1 MLHLDLRGPGPRYE
15 QLARSIKS
23 AIEAG
28 RLRPGIRLPA
38 TRDLATQL
46 GVSRNTVL
54 TAYEVLCSEGVA
66 HSRGGSGTYV
76 SGHVATA
83 RHQRGPDDLEPQS
96 RYAARLR
103 ALPRLAL
110 RRLLPRPRFDLQ
122 YGEPLINLAL
132 LGAWSKA
139 LSHATERAEL
149 HYPRAQGLRV
159 LRDQIADHL
168 GRYRGV
174 VCEPDD
180 VVVVS
185 GTQQAVTLLSRILA
199 DEGDEVVIEEPHY
212 QFAANAMVAHGLRPL
227 SVGTDGDGILCDAL
241 PPRPVRFVY
250 VTPSHQF
257 PTGAEMSLA
266 RRKELL
272 RYADTQRCWIVED
285 DYDGEFRYEPRT
297 MPALKALDERGQVI
311 YVGSFSKVIFPA
323 LRLGYAVV
331 PRGLR
336 TDLTMA
342 KGLDDLG
349 CGAIEQWAMAS
360 FMQDGSFDRHLR
372 KASAEL
378 RRRRAALIEGLLRH
392 ASNHL
397 EIAPSRAGMHL
408 VVWLPGW
415 SQERLQ
421 VLIDTARNRDLGLHP
436 IAPHYARLPATA
448 GLLMGFAALSVPQLK
463 AATAVFGQVLAQVAS
478 ASKA

>member
-1 MLHLDLRGPGPRYE
+1 MLHLDLRGTGPRYA
-15 QLARSIKS
+15 QLARSIRN

-28 RLRPGIRLPA
+28 RLRPGARLPA
-38 TRDLATQL
+38 TRELAMQL

-54 TAYEVLCSEGVA
+54 TAYEVLCSEGLA

-76 SGHVATA
+76 SRKVVTVP
-83 RHQRGPDDLEPQS
+83 HQHIPDGVEPQS

-103 ALPRLAL
+103 ELPRVAL

-122 YGEPLINLAL
+122 YGEPLVNLAL
-132 LGAWSKA
+132 LSAWSKA

-149 HYPRAQGLRV
+149 HYPGAQGLRV

-168 GRYRGV
+168 GRHRGV

-180 VVVVS
+180 VVVLS
-185 GTQQAVTLLSRILA
+185 GTQQAVSLLSRVLA

-212 QFAANAMVAHGLRPL
+212 QFAAHAMLAHGLRPL
-227 SVGTDGDGILCDAL
+227 SVATDHDGIVCDAL
-241 PPRPVRFVY
+241 PARPVRFVY

-266 RRKELL
+266 RRRELL
-272 RYADTQRCWIVED
+272 RYADTRCCWIVED
-285 DYDGEFRYEPRT
+285 DYDGEFRYEPRA
-297 MPALKALDERGQVI
+297 MPALKALDERGRVI
-311 YVGSFSKVIFPA
+311 YVGSFSKVVFPA

-336 TDLTMA
+336 RDLAMA

-360 FMQDGSFDRHLR
+360 FMRDGGFDRHLR
-372 KASAEL
+372 KASTEL

-392 ASNHL
+392 ATNHV

-436 IAPHYARLPATA
+436 IAPHYAHRPATA